1 MSEIDEAVRPMNNLR
16 PPNPR
21 YRLTLTI
28 EGNTLDEVEDEVSAY
43 ALSGFLVDSEGGRRD
58 AWDVTRPRCKS
69 LMTVADPDMTPGRY
83 AAELD
88 AWFTERKATR

>member
-1 MSEIDEAVRPMNNLR
+1 MSGDEAVRPMNNLR

-28 EGNTLDEVEDEVSAY
+28 EGNTLDEVEDAVSAY
-43 ALSGFLVDSEGGRRD
+43 ARSGFLVDSDGGRRD
-58 AWDVTRPRCKS
+58 AWDVTRPTCES
-69 LMTVADPDMTPGRY
+69 LMTVVDPDMTPERY
-83 AAELD
+83 FAELD